1 MSHLPSSSTL
11 DTASSKIEHGG
22 CSPKIL
28 RKRPQ
33 SVSLARVLVYD
44 GGGAF
49 GGETSSSNN
58 SLNSETAGTARRNFQ
73 LHHGSAAATSE
84 EEAAFRKLNLG
95 STNPIFGSVSG
106 SHHRNYHHLY
116 SSRVHNH
123 HSSLTIPS
131 RGGSTDA
138 SAVSETNLIRVRSS
152 ALGKSAPSLS
162 QSMVSTA
169 HVDLSDNCLL
179 VVNDDLLQS
188 VD

>member
-1 MSHLPSSSTL
+1 MSHPPSSNSAL
-11 DTASSKIEHGG
+11 DTASSKIDQGG

-44 GGGAF
+44 GGGAC

-58 SLNSETAGTARRNFQ
+58 NLVNSETAGAGRRHFHQ
-73 LHHGSAAATSE
+73 VHHGSAAAAATSE

-106 SHHRNYHHLY
+106 SHHRNHHHHLH
-116 SSRVHNH
+116 SSRVHNQ
-123 HSSLTIPS
+123 HSSLTIPF
-131 RGGSTDA
+131 RAGSTDA

-162 QSMVSTA
+162 QSMVSTR
-169 HVDLSDNCLL
+169 CY
-179 VVNDDLLQS
+179 
-188 VD
+188 